1 MFLIT
6 CCIIKLVS
14 LILAASPLY
23 LGVKLKDT
31 FLLFLN
37 TFLFL
42 VGIADTVKP
51 EAALTVYTLKKKGI
65 EVVLLTGDNK

>member
-1 MFLIT
+1 MNQKMIENF
-6 CCIIKLVS
+6 
-14 LILAASPLY
+14 
-23 LGVKLKDT
+23 
-31 FLLFLN
+31 
-37 TFLFL
+37 FL

>member
-1 MFLIT
+1 M
-6 CCIIKLVS
+6 
-14 LILAASPLY
+14 
-23 LGVKLKDT
+23 GVKLKDT

>member
-37 TFLFL
+37 TYFL